1 MRTGGGARAGKALSL
16 NASGQSRRTRGAGDS
31 LRGANLEALEPRRL
45 LSFSA
50 AVSYNIGSQPS
61 PVENNVSQDG
71 VATGDF
77 NGDGKIDLAV
87 IHSADNTVNILLG
100 NGDGTFKP
108 AVSYP
113 TGHAGSIWVSVADVN
128 GDGKQDLVMLGTG
141 LVSVMLGNGNGTF
154 QPAVTY
160 AVGKGA
166 RGGVAI
172 GDFNGD
178 GKPDLAVAAGSPID
192 STHSAVDI
200 LINKGNGTFN
210 PYTVL
215 PVGLAARAVTTGDFN
230 GDGKVDLAVASGE
243 GYNNQLS
250 TGDPAGVT
258 ILLGNGNGTFQAGVQ
273 FPAVTT
279 PDAGSD
285 GNGGGD
291 TVNPEIVTAAD
302 LNHDGKTDL
311 ILSLYDHNIDVYL
324 GNGNGTFQPG
334 VGYNTGEYPRAV
346 GVADVTGDGNVDL
359 VVANVG
365 ANNGDKGQVEDG
377 SIAVLPGNG
386 DGTFDAAIEY
396 TPFAYPGWLA
406 VGDFNGDG
414 LPDVAVTRVSDGHSV
429 NIMLNQLPGQLVDGG
444 FEDPS
449 VGSGAYGAFQ
459 YDPGVL
465 GWQFSGLAGISG
477 NGSGFT
483 AQNPGAPEGTQV
495 AFLQET
501 GSLSQTIWMAAG
513 TFDIT
518 VDAAQRVQWQTGQ
531 EDFQVLVDG
540 RVVGTFNPPAGGAY
554 ASDQTSSFTVPAG
567 AHTITFKGLDSAGGD
582 HTAFI
587 DAVQVNAVTTTTSPL
602 ADPGFETP
610 SVGSGAFGAFAYD
623 LAGTGWTFSGNAGIS
638 GNGSGFTAANANAP
652 QGAQVGFLQMAGS
665 SIAQAVSLA
674 AGMYVLQFDAA
685 QRIQYQYGGL
695 QDFRVLVD
703 GAVVGTFKPTGGGAY
718 AFYSTG
724 PFAVTSGSHTIQFL
738 SVDSAGGDNTAF
750 IDAVQLVAGG
760 APAQPGDAGFESP
773 SVGSGAYA
781 AFAYGPSG
789 TPWTFAGNAGISGNG
804 SGFTA
809 LNANAPEG
817 TQVAFL
823 QMAGSS
829 ISQTI
834 TFAAGTYAIG
844 FDAAQRVPW
853 QSGLQDFQVLVDGS
867 VAGTFKPSADG
878 AYAAFETAAFTV
890 GAGPHTITF
899 KGLDSGGGD
908 NTAFIDAV
916 QVLIAG

>member
-1 MRTGGGARAGKALSL
+1 MRTGKAARAETALLL
-16 NASGQSRRTRGAGDS
+16 NASGRSRRTGGTRHPRGGAGW
-31 LRGANLEALEPRRL
+31 EALEPRRL

-50 AVSYNIGSQPS
+50 PVGYNIGSGPS

-100 NGDGTFKP
+100 NGDGTFQP

-128 GDGKQDLVMLGTG
+128 GDGRQDLVMLGTG
-141 LVSVMLGNGNGTF
+141 SVSVMLGNGNGTF
-154 QPAVTY
+154 QPAVNY
-160 AVGKGA
+160 AVGSGA

-178 GKPDLAVAAGSPID
+178 GKPDLALAGGPLD
-192 STHSAVDI
+192 SAHFAVDI
-200 LINKGNGTFN
+200 LINKGDGTFN
-210 PYTVL
+210 PYTVV
-215 PVGLAARAVTTGDFN
+215 PVGLAARAVTAGDFN
-230 GDGKVDLAVASGE
+230 GDGRVDLAVASGE

-250 TGDPAGVT
+250 TSDPAGIT
-258 ILLGNGNGTFQAGVQ
+258 ILLGNGNGTFQTGVRL
-273 FPAVTT
+273 PAVTT

-365 ANNGDKGQVEDG
+365 ANNGDKGQVENG
-377 SIAVLPGNG
+377 SVAVLPGNG
-386 DGTFDAAIEY
+386 DGTFDTAIQY

-406 VGDFNGDG
+406 VGDFNRDG

-444 FEDPS
+444 FENPP
-449 VGSGAYGAFQ
+449 VGSGAFAAFQ

-483 AQNPGAPEGTQV
+483 AQNPGAPEGAQV
-495 AFLQET
+495 GFIQET
-501 GSLSQTIWMAAG
+501 GSLSQTISLPAG
-513 TFDIT
+513 TFDVT
-518 VDAAQRVQWQTGQ
+518 FDAAQRVQWQTGQ
-531 EDFQVLVDG
+531 QDFQVLVDG
-540 RVVGTFNPPAGGAY
+540 SVVGTFKPASGAY
-554 ASDQTSSFTVPAG
+554 TSEQTASFTVPAG
-567 AHTITFKGLDSAGGD
+567 AHTISFRGLDSAGGD

-587 DAVQVNAVTTTTSPL
+587 DAVQVNALTATTGPL
-602 ADPGFETP
+602 ADAGFETP
-610 SVGSGAFGAFAYD
+610 PVGSGTFGAFAYD
-623 LAGTGWTFSGNAGIS
+623 PTGTGWTFSGYAGVS
-638 GNGSGFTAANANAP
+638 GNGSGFTAANPNAP

-665 SIAQAVSLA
+665 SIAQTVSLA
-674 AGMYVLQFDAA
+674 AGTYALQFEAA

-703 GAVVGTFKPTGGGAY
+703 GAVAGTFKPTGGGAY
-718 AFYSTG
+718 ASYSTG
-724 PFAVTSGSHTIQFL
+724 PFTVASGSHTIQFL
-738 SVDSAGGDNTAF
+738 GVDSAGGDNTAF
-750 IDAVQLVAGG
+750 IDAVQLVA

-773 SVGSGAYA
+773 GVGSGTFG
-781 AFAYGPSG
+781 AFAYGPTG
-789 TPWTFAGNAGISGNG
+789 TPWAFSGYAGITGNG

-809 LNANAPEG
+809 QNANSPEG
-817 TQVAFL
+817 AQVAFL

-834 TFAAGTYAIG
+834 TFAAGTYAIA
-844 FDAAQRVPW
+844 FDAAQRVQW

-867 VAGTFKPSADG
+867 VVGTFKPAAGS
-878 AYAAFETAAFTV
+878 AYAAFQTGAFTV
-890 GAGPHTITF
+890 AAGPHTITF
-899 KGLDSGGGD
+899 KGLDSAGGD